1 MGPFRYCERC
11 RCMEVGWNRKY
22 LTHTVVCRP
31 RITKSFKSFVYTV
44 TAATVILVF
53 PTTTAIVFLDR
64 SPAEPAVA
72 AAPAA
77 VDSLDAAA
85 RAAIPEID
93 NVWDPAAASID
104 ALIDRNSSLGDG
116 DRARVARAVVASAR
130 EYDVDPYLVASIL
143 LVESTGNRF
152 AISRRDAVGLMQIHV
167 PTWAHLVE
175 REGIDLFRVEDNIDL
190 GTRILKDYTRRFG
203 LWEGVSRYLGTGGPP
218 EAAVEYVG
226 RVRNIYS
233 DRNAD

>member
-1 MGPFRYCERC
+1 
-11 RCMEVGWNRKY
+11 MEVGWNRKY

-31 RITKSFKSFVYTV
+31 RITKSFKSVVYTV
-44 TAATVILVF
+44 TAATVIFVF
-53 PTTTAIVFLDR
+53 PTTTAIVFSDR
-64 SPAEPAVA
+64 SPADPAVA

-77 VDSLDAAA
+77 VDSSDAAA
-85 RAAIPEID
+85 RTAVPEID
-93 NVWDPAAASID
+93 NAWDPAAASID
-104 ALIDRNSSLGDG
+104 ALLDRNSSLGDS
-116 DRARVARAVVASAR
+116 DRVRVARAVVTSAR
-130 EYDVDPYLVASIL
+130 KYDVDPYLVASIL

-167 PTWAHLVE
+167 PTWGHLVE

-226 RVRNIYS
+226 RVRGIYT